1 MIRLGIIE
9 DTIDIREVLV
19 AYFSRQ
25 EKFEVLHHAN
35 NAEDFLINAKLSEL
49 DVIICDIGLPRMS
62 GVEACWIFKQQQ
74 PNVQVLM
81 YTVFESDNYLF
92 EALKAGA
99 SGYMLKQDNL
109 EELCEAVIE
118 VSKGGG
124 VMGSQI
130 AKKVMDFF
138 SKGPA
143 SLNKNEFSL
152 TDREREV
159 AEYLV
164 KGVTVKEIADA
175 LSLSSDTIK
184 FHIKNIYNK
193 LQVHNRDT
201 FMKKYKSD

>member
-19 AYFSRQ
+19 AYFNRQ
-25 EKFEVLHHAN
+25 EEFEVLYHAN
-35 NAEDFLINAKLSEL
+35 NAEDFFKSSKLNEL
-49 DVIICDIGLPRMS
+49 DVIICDIGLPRMT
-62 GVEACWIFKQQQ
+62 GVEACWIIKQQQ
-74 PNVQVLM
+74 PQVEVLM

-109 EELCEAVIE
+109 EALRDAVIE
-118 VSKGGG
+118 VHGGGG

-138 SKGPA
+138 SKGGM
-143 SLNKNEFSL
+143 STKRDEFSL
-152 TDREREV
+152 TERELEV
-159 AEYLV
+159 AEQLV
-164 KGVTVKEIADA
+164 KGITVKEIADA
-175 LSLSSDTIK
+175 LGLSSDTIK

-201 FMKKYKSD
+201 FMKKYTQG